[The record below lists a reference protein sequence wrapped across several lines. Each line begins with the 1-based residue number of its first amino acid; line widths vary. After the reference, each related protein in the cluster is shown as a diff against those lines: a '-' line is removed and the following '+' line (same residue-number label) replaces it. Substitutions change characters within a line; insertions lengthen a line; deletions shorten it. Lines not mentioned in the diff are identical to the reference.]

1 MREKVTL
8 TSNKKTGWRPNAV
21 AHKRRKDYTMTNS
34 TMTRRDFYNTIAN
47 TETLPEEIR
56 NFATAAIQ
64 KLDETNAKRAAKPT
78 KAAIENAPLV
88 EQIVG
93 MLGEEPKTASDLC
106 VPMNIKVQ
114 KASALLRTAVKEGKA
129 VSHDVKIKG
138 KGTVKG
144 YTKA

>member
-1 MREKVTL
+1 
-8 TSNKKTGWRPNAV
+8 
-21 AHKRRKDYTMTNS
+21 MTNS
-34 TMTRRDFYNTIAN
+34 TMTRRDFFNAIAN
-47 TETLPEEIR
+47 TETLSAELR
-56 NFATAAIQ
+56 DFATAAIQ
-64 KLDETNAKRAAKPT
+64 KLDETNAKRAAKPS

-93 MLGEEPKTASDLC
+93 MLGDEPKTASDLC
-106 VPMNIKVQ
+106 VPMGVKVQ